1 MVNCNDVIKL
11 KIGNVCICNNINNLI
26 IMALRKK
33 KDIPSEEKVKYA
45 VFMKEVREY
54 KSTLKQ
60 YIMTSRFNTQTLQ
73 ENRDFVQKSKSVNCV
88 YCCPDSIAKHIPV
101 DIILFVLEMN
111 NDTNQIAGVGMVRN
125 HAHMYKYSVYS
136 TSSYNRYIY
145 YGKTHISRENMS
157 EEEERIMKVFD
168 ILCFTGNK
176 HMKRGQGLKAFP
188 IDILYKCKNT
198 LDLVGFIAQMF
209 KKRISPNS

>member
-1 MVNCNDVIKL
+1 MVYNIKATT
-11 KIGNVCICNNINNLI
+11 
-26 IMALRKK
+26 MTLRKK
-33 KDIPSEEKVKYA
+33 TDIPVEEKIKHA
-45 VFMKEVREY
+45 VFLKEVREY
-54 KSTLKQ
+54 KATLKQ

-73 ENRDFVQKSKSVNCV
+73 ENREFVKKSKSVRCV
-88 YCCPDSIAKHIPV
+88 YCCPDAIAKHIPV

-145 YGKTHISRENMS
+145 YGKNHISREDMS
-157 EEEERIMKVFD
+157 VEEDRIMKVFD

-176 HMKRGQGLKAFP
+176 HMKRGQGIKAFP
-188 IDILYKCKNT
+188 IDMLYKCKNT
-198 LDLVGFIAQMF
+198 VDLVGFIAQMF
-209 KKRISPNS
+209 KARL